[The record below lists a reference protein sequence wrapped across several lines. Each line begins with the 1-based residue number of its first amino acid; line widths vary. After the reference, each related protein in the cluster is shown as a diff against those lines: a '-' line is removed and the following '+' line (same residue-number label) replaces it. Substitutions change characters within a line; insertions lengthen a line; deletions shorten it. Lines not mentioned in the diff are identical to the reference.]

1 LRSSPLLP
9 IFLIVAVDV
18 LGLTIMIPLLPFYA
32 ERLGASPTVIGSLV
46 GVYAFCQL
54 FSGPLLG
61 RLSDRM
67 GRKPLL
73 IVSQI
78 GTLIG
83 FLITASAPVLWL
95 VFLGRIIDGCTAGN
109 LSLAQAYISDVT
121 KPEERAKS
129 FGIIGIAFGLG
140 FLIGPAI
147 SGFLS
152 KFDYRYPMYAAALMS
167 FTSIMATTFLLPP
180 ASAGRA
186 PVSGPGGRRL
196 SLVQWGEYARYFRQP
211 LLSTLLLQF
220 LVFGFSFAFFIS
232 GFPLVLERRL
242 TWHGRPFGPEQTGYM
257 WAYAGLLGIFLQGP
271 GLGRLVKRFGER
283 TLNRAGF
290 LAYAVGYAMLGFCHS
305 LPILFA
311 TVTILAI
318 GGLVRPTLTSLI
330 THAAPREEQ
339 GMILGLTQSLMS
351 VSQITA
357 PPLGGFLIEHNL
369 LTAWGLTASAIAL
382 TGLAMASR
390 AAQAPAFQAAQ
401 IDT

>member
-1 LRSSPLLP
+1 
-9 IFLIVAVDV
+9 
-18 LGLTIMIPLLPFYA
+18 
-32 ERLGASPTVIGSLV
+32 
-46 GVYAFCQL
+46 
-54 FSGPLLG
+54 
-61 RLSDRM
+61 
-67 GRKPLL
+67 
-73 IVSQI
+73 
-78 GTLIG
+78 
-83 FLITASAPVLWL
+83 
-95 VFLGRIIDGCTAGN
+95 
-109 LSLAQAYISDVT
+109 
-121 KPEERAKS
+121 
-129 FGIIGIAFGLG
+129 
-140 FLIGPAI
+140 
-147 SGFLS
+147 
-152 KFDYRYPMYAAALMS
+152 
-167 FTSIMATTFLLPP
+167 
-180 ASAGRA
+180 
-186 PVSGPGGRRL
+186 
-196 SLVQWGEYARYFRQP
+196 
-211 LLSTLLLQF
+211 
-220 LVFGFSFAFFIS
+220 VFGFSFAFFIS